1 MLLFALPIIM
11 ETQLIEPVSLYV
23 LLDILPTSLQ
33 EGASKYVL
41 LPSME
46 MIQPVLGIAIL
57 HQLIALM
64 ASVTTT

>member
-1 MLLFALPIIM
+1 M

-64 ASVTTT
+64 VSVMTT

>member
-64 ASVTTT
+64 VSVMTT